1 MVQQK
6 EQGVSAAEFLFPS
19 DLERT
24 EKKINRILL
33 VGSCLTALY
42 FEQFKI
48 RHPETAF
55 DYIPY
60 NFVSSLP
67 PKPPSPVESYDLQY
81 VQIPLRT
88 LLSDRVIEG
97 FHFNEPGFAETILE
111 DAKNLLDVMLSA
123 AMVYN
128 ESHGLL
134 TFVSNFIVPQ
144 MSSASSLRGKGGSRD
159 LVTIVHHLNDY
170 LNERVETYKNA
181 YVLDVDSVASAVGKR
196 YVLDDVVYFYS
207 HGGVTFQDWDDFGAI
222 ARNEPIPPLE
232 TVYPI
237 KRDEFLD
244 AAYRQI
250 VTSYRT
256 VNQVDQVKAVI
267 FDLDNT
273 LWRGQLAE
281 HYRPDVQPW
290 PRTDGW
296 PLGVWEAI
304 HYLRARGILVAICSK
319 NDYETVKQR
328 WDDVVN
334 PKFVSLEDFAS
345 LKINWQ
351 PKAENIAAICKEFN
365 IKPKSVVFVDDNPVE
380 RAAVASAFPDLR
392 VMGGNPYLTR
402 RILLWSAETQIAQL
416 TAESERREDMIRGQ
430 IVREETRS
438 AMSREEFLAS
448 LECRVAFKYI
458 TDTAQ
463 SEFARALELTNKTN
477 QFNTSGKR
485 WAFKEVADFLKEG
498 GQLLAFTVQDKFTD
512 YGLVGVLF
520 LKKSE
525 IVQYVMSC
533 RVLGME
539 VEEFVVAEAVAL
551 VRKAHGNVR
560 VTASVHELPDNTPCR
575 DVYLRVGFREDW
587 VSEGIHY
594 YILDEGKNPKA
605 ASHIKAL

>member
-1 MVQQK
+1 MF
-6 EQGVSAAEFLFPS
+6 EEDRHGMSTAEFLFPS
-19 DLERT
+19 DLEVT
-24 EKKINRILL
+24 EKKLNRVLL

-42 FEQFKI
+42 FEQFKT
-48 RHPETAF
+48 RYADTAF

-60 NFVSSLP
+60 NFVSVLP
-67 PKPPSPVESYDLQY
+67 QTPPSPVESYDLQY

-97 FHFNEPGFAETILE
+97 FHFNEPGFAETVLE
-111 DAKNLLDVMLSA
+111 DARNLLDVMLSA
-123 AMVYN
+123 ALVYN
-128 ESHGLL
+128 KSHGLL

-144 MSSASSLRGKGGSRD
+144 MSSASSLRGKGSNRD
-159 LVTIVHHLNDY
+159 LVYIVHQLNDY
-170 LNERVETYKNA
+170 LSQRVDACENA

-196 YVLDDVVYFYS
+196 YVLDDIVYFYS
-207 HGGVTFQDWDDFGAI
+207 HGGVTFQDWDDFGSI

-256 VNQVDQVKAVI
+256 VQQVDQVKAVV

-281 HYRPDVQPW
+281 HYRPDTQPW

-296 PLGVWEAI
+296 PLGIWEAI

-319 NDYETVKQR
+319 NDYETVRQR

-380 RAAVASAFPDLR
+380 RAAVASAFPDIR
-392 VMGGNPYLTR
+392 VIGGNPYLTR
-402 RILLWSAETQIAQL
+402 RVLLWSAETQIAQL
-416 TAESERREDMIRGQ
+416 TA
-430 IVREETRS
+430 
-438 AMSREEFLAS
+438 S
-448 LECRVAFKYI
+448 L
-458 TDTAQ
+458 
-463 SEFARALELTNKTN
+463 NGGKT
-477 QFNTSGKR
+477 
-485 WAFKEVADFLKEG
+485 
-498 GQLLAFTVQDKFTD
+498 
-512 YGLVGVLF
+512 
-520 LKKSE
+520 
-525 IVQYVMSC
+525 
-533 RVLGME
+533 
-539 VEEFVVAEAVAL
+539 
-551 VRKAHGNVR
+551 
-560 VTASVHELPDNTPCR
+560 
-575 DVYLRVGFREDW
+575 
-587 VSEGIHY
+587 
-594 YILDEGKNPKA
+594 
-605 ASHIKAL
+605 